1 MAVGNNTATLIVYSP
16 TQPAAAVTE
25 ALGVEPTSI
34 REKGSRMATG
44 SRIATGSPSPAAASG
59 SGSTRFRESLWQYSV
74 VVQVDSWEQDPA
86 GTASLRQLLEVF
98 VGKGPQFASLRPQ
111 YETHISWSGR
121 SGSTQGGFVIEPEL
135 LTALAELGCRFFGD
149 VYLTAEPEPVE
160 PETAER

>member
-1 MAVGNNTATLIVYSP
+1 MAVGNNTATLIVYSA

-25 ALGVEPTSI
+25 ALGVEPTSS
-34 REKGSRMATG
+34 REKGNRMATG
-44 SRIATGSPSPAAASG
+44 GLISAAASG
-59 SGSTRFRESLWQYSV
+59 SRFRESLWQYSV

-98 VGKGPQFASLRPQ
+98 AGKGPQFATLRPQ
-111 YETHISWSGR
+111 YETHISWSGH

-149 VYLTAEPEPVE
+149 VYLTAVS
-160 PETAER
+160 ETAEPQTAEPEAAGR